1 MLQSAFDQC
10 RVCITPGANDWN
22 KDACLDCGVIT
33 RLECQVSIM
42 INSDA
47 CPRPTT
53 AGVPYGPSKTD
64 KCGVCDGMAYNDCMA
79 DCTGIYPTDNVQ
91 PAGSMAAGQVRTAL
105 GCL

>member
-1 MLQSAFDQC
+1 ML
-10 RVCITPGANDWN
+10 
-22 KDACLDCGVIT
+22 
-33 RLECQVSIM
+33 
-42 INSDA
+42 NSDT

-91 PAGSMAAGQVRTAL
+91 PAGSMAAGQVRMTL